1 MKIVSENLFPG
12 RPIFTQLPPGIR
24 VWWYPLWKRANLTIA
39 EMKQLEDEH
48 THVYP
53 LPSWLA
59 NLVMPGNVTEEKRFL
74 AHPAFLESLPIEQM
88 LKMFKFGVWVQHQV
102 EERKNETLSDVLRR
116 ELKVYEDNG
125 FTLREDFQVMQ
136 FIQVKND

>member
-1 MKIVSENLFPG
+1 
-12 RPIFTQLPPGIR
+12 
-24 VWWYPLWKRANLTIA
+24 
-39 EMKQLEDEH
+39 MKQLEDEH

-136 FIQVKND
+136 CIQVQND